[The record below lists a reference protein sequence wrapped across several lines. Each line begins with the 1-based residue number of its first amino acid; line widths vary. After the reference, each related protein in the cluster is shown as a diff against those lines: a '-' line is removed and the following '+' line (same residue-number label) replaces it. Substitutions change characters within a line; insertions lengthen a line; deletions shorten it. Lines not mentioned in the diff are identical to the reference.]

1 MAGLM
6 QNIIEVKGI
15 KKQFKTYESTGSGF
29 LSLRR
34 KWYYKQALRGVSF
47 SIGKGEIVA
56 LLGKNG
62 SGKSTLIKT
71 ICGILHSDEGAID
84 VLGFRPWEDRVRMVK
99 HLGVVLG
106 AHSQLIWDLPAIDS
120 FRLMRHVYK
129 IPKSEFE
136 KRLRYYIKLLELED
150 VYKRQVRTLSLGEQM
165 KCNFVASVLHAP
177 EFVILDEPTIGV
189 DLPSKQAL
197 KEAILGL
204 NKNSGVTFIITT
216 HMIEDLMMAERILVL
231 DRGKVIFDG
240 PRHRLETFFGDERIL
255 NIKFIEDPDYKAYS
269 RYGIVLQRGEN
280 YLKMKV
286 RPSVL
291 TDKGFTSM
299 LSRKNVVDYSV
310 SEQELGATI
319 MRLYATRGKK
329 TAGR

>member
-1 MAGLM
+1 MD
-6 QNIIEVKGI
+6 IIEVNGV
-15 KKQFKTYESTGSGF
+15 KKQFKAYESGKGGF
-29 LSLRR
+29 FSLRR
-34 KWYYKQALRGVSF
+34 NWYYKHALNGVNF
-47 SIGKGEIVA
+47 SIKKGEMVA

-71 ICGILHSDEGAID
+71 ICGILHPDEGTIN
-84 VLGFRPWEDRVRMVK
+84 VLGFRPWEDRVKMVK

-120 FRLMRHVYK
+120 FRLMRHVYRV
-129 IPKSEFE
+129 PRSAFE
-136 KRLRYYIKLLELED
+136 KRLKYYIGLLELED

-197 KEAILGL
+197 KEAISKM
-204 NKNSGVTFIITT
+204 NRESGVTFIITT

-231 DRGKVIFDG
+231 DKGQVIFDG

-269 RYGIVLQRGEN
+269 KYGRVLQRGEN

-286 RPSVL
+286 KPSVL

-299 LSRKNVVDYSV
+299 LSRNNVVDYSV
-310 SEQELGATI
+310 SEQELGVTL
-319 MRLYATRGKK
+319 MRLYATKGKK